1 MPGLGRK
8 RSLQR
13 SLRYDHAID
22 WFICMSCSAFVGH
35 DQAKLA
41 LVLNAVDPRCG
52 GVLFFGEKGSGK
64 STLARALRSILPAAT
79 PFVELPLNV
88 TEDALLGSIAV
99 EETLRTGK
107 REFQNGI
114 FSRVHGGVLFIDDIH
129 LLAPEIVSLV
139 LEVHGRGENVVEREG
154 LSLRHPASFILAAT
168 LCPGEGEVSAHL
180 LDRFGMCAG
189 FDRIEDEGLRIEI
202 IKSACGVAKAGD
214 DSALADA
221 IVRARI
227 LLPRVTVRDR
237 LLEYIADLCLQYH
250 VAGHR
255 ADLAL
260 LAAAR
265 AQAAL
270 HRKKEVSRE
279 DIEHVAPLVLMHR
292 QRELQPMPP
301 PPPENQEPPD
311 ESDREEQP
319 PPHTDQ
325 EQQEEPPH
333 HNEDNQRDE
342 TPPLP
347 RELPPQA
354 EEVFSVGQP
363 FRMKRLFFRKDR
375 LERAAAGRRTRTR
388 AKNRGGR
395 YVKSVFRQSRDIAID
410 ATLRA
415 AAPFQGVRNRT
426 DVVVID
432 DDDFRY
438 KRKERKMGHLV
449 LFVVDGSGS
458 MGAQKRMV
466 AAKGAI
472 QSLLID
478 CYQKRDLVSM
488 IVFRKDHAEIVLEPT
503 ASVEHAARRL
513 QEIPVGGKTPLGAGL
528 LEAYRLLQRV
538 SRKRSETRFLLVL
551 VTDGRANQT
560 VTAMTPE
567 DEIAHISGLMRERT
581 GIDIMVV
588 DTEEKG
594 RFVTTDR
601 AASIAAQLAA
611 DYYTIDDLKA
621 ETLAGLVMEKRESS
635 IGQ

>member
-1 MPGLGRK
+1 
-8 RSLQR
+8 
-13 SLRYDHAID
+13 
-22 WFICMSCSAFVGH
+22 MSCSSFVGH

-52 GVLFFGEKGSGK
+52 GVLFVGEKGCGK

-79 PFVELPLNV
+79 PFVELPLNI
-88 TEDALLGSIAV
+88 TEDALLGSIAI
-99 EETLRTGK
+99 EETLRAGT
-107 REFQNGI
+107 REFQHGI

-154 LSLRHPASFILAAT
+154 MSLRHPASFILAAT
-168 LCPGEGEVSAHL
+168 MCPGEGEISAHL

-189 FDRIEDEGLRIEI
+189 FDRIEDESSRIEI
-202 IKSACGVAKAGD
+202 IKAACGAGTSGD
-214 DSALADA
+214 DRPLADA
-221 IVRARI
+221 ILRART
-227 LLPRVTVRDR
+227 LLPQVTVRDR

-270 HRKKEVSRE
+270 HGKREVSRE
-279 DIEHVAPLVLMHR
+279 EIEHVAPLVLMHR
-292 QRELQPMPP
+292 QRELQPPPP

-311 ESDREEQP
+311 EPDREEPP

-325 EQQEEPPH
+325 DRQQEEPPQDSD
-333 HNEDNQRDE
+333 DNQLDK

-347 RELPPQA
+347 KELPPQS

-363 FRMKRLFFRKDR
+363 FRMKRLFFQKDR
-375 LERAAAGRRTRTR
+375 LERAATGRRTRTR

-415 AAPFQGVRNRT
+415 AAPFQKMRNRT

-438 KRKERKMGHLV
+438 KRKERKMGHLA

-466 AAKGAI
+466 AAKGAV

-488 IVFRKDHAEIVLEPT
+488 IVFRKDHAEVVLEPT

-513 QEIPVGGKTPLGAGL
+513 REIPVGGKTPLGAGL
-528 LEAYRLLQRV
+528 LEAYRMLQRV
-538 SRKRSETRFLLVL
+538 GRKRPETRFLVVL
-551 VTDGRANQT
+551 ITDGRANQT
-560 VTAMTPE
+560 MSGMAPE
-567 DEIAHISGLMRERT
+567 EEIARVAVLLREQP
-581 GIDIMVV
+581 GIDVLVV

-594 RFVTTDR
+594 RFTTTDR
-601 AASIAAQLAA
+601 AASIAAQLDAE
-611 DYYTIDDLKA
+611 YYTIDDLKA
-621 ETLAGLVMEKRESS
+621 ETLAELVTEKREVS